1 MKYFKLK
8 EMIHNF
14 RVKNANFIN
23 CNDAEII
30 IYIIAGEMINMELN
44 KEYYIN
50 GIINE
55 NVDHKKD
62 YNTYIINNNEY
73 SCNLLIG
80 HIYMFNCND
89 LQYLIAKSIINIIEQ
104 LYNNIN
110 LKYNISHNME
120 YTDQNNLLFINNKP
134 LKRRIKIDNTNLYG
148 LKINCS
154 NYLWNFKFNNNMNKY
169 NYYNFP
175 IIGYSKNTNYNH
187 IYSLNSIIID
197 NMDLFNIKNE
207 LRFPNY
213 PSVDQ
218 YAILE
223 DIYIFEQPYIYS
235 VHANI
240 LPEIAKRFLHIDIE
254 YKKNIF
260 HFNDCNRNVYYINY
274 DKIKPIKNLKYVSKD
289 WIEEIKTY
297 LDNYVENNK
306 EEINDEINEEDHKEY
321 YKEKHNNEN
330 EEIIDDINDEIIQD
344 EIKTDEIKTDEINAD
359 EIIADENKTDEEIIQ
374 DEIIQEEIIQ
384 EENKTDEEIIQEE
397 IIQEEIIQEENKTG
411 EINADEEKLEQQTEI
426 DMRLIENL
434 TNFYN
439 INKKRVTYNNIKCYF
454 TGIPLYDQFYII
466 DIYKYKNKKINT
478 PIHIQVSPFV
488 IHFMYPNFIE
498 HFELLTNT
506 KIILFK
512 SQTDININDVINK
525 IYINKYDKKIL
536 KSLYLYI
543 NFERDDLIKT
553 FNISEDKIPIIDM
566 YEEYKQLK
574 LSNNLNFVNN
584 PKNIHYYLKNF
595 GKLNEMYLI
604 NDDAC
609 FNINTLIYL
618 IKSKEMKFLA
628 NVKII

>member
-1 MKYFKLK
+1 
-8 EMIHNF
+8 
-14 RVKNANFIN
+14 
-23 CNDAEII
+23 
-30 IYIIAGEMINMELN
+30 
-44 KEYYIN
+44 
-50 GIINE
+50 
-55 NVDHKKD
+55 
-62 YNTYIINNNEY
+62 
-73 SCNLLIG
+73 
-80 HIYMFNCND
+80 
-89 LQYLIAKSIINIIEQ
+89 
-104 LYNNIN
+104 
-110 LKYNISHNME
+110 
-120 YTDQNNLLFINNKP
+120 
-134 LKRRIKIDNTNLYG
+134 
-148 LKINCS
+148 
-154 NYLWNFKFNNNMNKY
+154 
-169 NYYNFP
+169 
-175 IIGYSKNTNYNH
+175 
-187 IYSLNSIIID
+187 
-197 NMDLFNIKNE
+197 
-207 LRFPNY
+207 
-213 PSVDQ
+213 
-218 YAILE
+218 
-223 DIYIFEQPYIYS
+223 
-235 VHANI
+235 
-240 LPEIAKRFLHIDIE
+240 
-254 YKKNIF
+254 
-260 HFNDCNRNVYYINY
+260 
-274 DKIKPIKNLKYVSKD
+274 
-289 WIEEIKTY
+289 
-297 LDNYVENNK
+297 
-306 EEINDEINEEDHKEY
+306 
-321 YKEKHNNEN
+321 
-330 EEIIDDINDEIIQD
+330 
-344 EIKTDEIKTDEINAD
+344 
-359 EIIADENKTDEEIIQ
+359 
-374 DEIIQEEIIQ
+374 
-384 EENKTDEEIIQEE
+384 
-397 IIQEEIIQEENKTG
+397 
-411 EINADEEKLEQQTEI
+411 
-426 DMRLIENL
+426 MRLIENL